1 MGVRETVVVG
11 LPLAAK
17 SVELPEGLRLP
28 YVEQGDST
36 GVPVLL
42 LHALADSWR
51 SFERVLPQ
59 LTRSIHAFAVTQRGH
74 GDADRPASGYGV
86 EEFTA
91 DVAAF
96 MDAVGLDAA
105 VIVAS
110 SSAGLTARRFAAD
123 HPQRTLGIVLVG
135 APHSLRDKP
144 AVSDFLDVV
153 SELGDPIDPGFV
165 CEFVESNAFRP
176 LPPAFLETLIG
187 ENLKV
192 PARVWKATLEGLLDA
207 LPTDT
212 GITAPTLI
220 LWGGIATSS
229 SPAATRRPSRR
240 LSPDRGS

>member
-1 MGVRETVVVG
+1 VIPLLRMERRRGTRKTVVVG
-11 LPLAAK
+11 LPPVAK

-59 LTRSIHAFAVTQRGH
+59 LPRSIHAFAVTQRGH
-74 GDADRPASGYGV
+74 GDADRPAAGYGV

-96 MDAVGLDAA
+96 MDAVGLEAA

-135 APHSLRDKP
+135 AHGWWWRKTSASR
-144 AVSDFLDVV
+144 SW
-153 SELGDPIDPGFV
+153 
-165 CEFVESNAFRP
+165 R
-176 LPPAFLETLIG
+176 
-187 ENLKV
+187 
-192 PARVWKATLEGLLDA
+192 AR
-207 LPTDT
+207 
-212 GITAPTLI
+212 
-220 LWGGIATSS
+220 
-229 SPAATRRPSRR
+229 
-240 LSPDRGS
+240 RG